1 MIKQKNIS
9 EGLLYRK
16 KRAIFVTILLIIL
29 TLTLCILTLKY
40 GNETYSI
47 NTVIKVLMGEKIPK
61 ANFPISVI
69 RLPKM
74 LAGLMVGFSLAIA
87 GNTFQTILR
96 NSLASPDVIGIST
109 STSAAGIFCILVLGI
124 SGPLVSIISTTFG
137 IFIAVIIYV
146 LARGKV
152 FNNNRLILVG
162 IGVQTMMSAFISY
175 VMINANEY
183 DIPAA
188 LRWLNG
194 SLNGVQMKSIP
205 WLGFIT
211 ILFGSLIL
219 AFEKELK
226 IMELGEQLSVT
237 LGVRTDITRVIL
249 IVSAVFLIAFST
261 SVTGP
266 IAFVAFLSGPI
277 AKRLVGTGSKNLF
290 ISGLVGANLVL
301 MSEIIG
307 QFAFSYRYPV
317 GVITG
322 VLGAP
327 YLLLLIIQMNKRG
340 GI

>member
-9 EGLLYRK
+9 EGLIYRK

-183 DIPAA
+183 DVPAA

-211 ILFGSLIL
+211 VLFGSLIL

-307 QFAFSYRYPV
+307 QFAFSYRFPV

>member
-1 MIKQKNIS
+1 MEQRTVN
-9 EGLLYRK
+9 EGLVYRK
-16 KRAIFVTILLIIL
+16 KRAIIVTVSLLVLTFV
-29 TLTLCILTLKY
+29 LCVATLKY
-40 GNETYSI
+40 GNETYSL
-47 NTVIKVLMGEKIPK
+47 NTIVRVLMGEKVAK
-61 ANFPISVI
+61 ANFPINVI

-74 LAGLMVGFSLAIA
+74 LTGLMVGFSLALA

-109 STSAAGIFCILVLGI
+109 STSAAGIFCILVLGL
-124 SGPLVSIISTTFG
+124 SGPAVSLISTAFG
-137 IFIAVIIYV
+137 IFIAVLIYV
-146 LARGKV
+146 LARGNV

-175 VMINANEY
+175 VMLNANEY

-205 WLGFIT
+205 RLRTIT
-211 ILFGSLIL
+211 ILFGIIIL
-219 AFEKELK
+219 ALEKDLK

-237 LGVRTDITRVIL
+237 LGVRTDIVRVLL
-249 IVSAVFLIAFST
+249 IVSSVFLIAFST

-266 IAFVAFLSGPI
+266 IAFVAFLAGPI
-277 AKRLVGTGSKNLF
+277 AKRLVGTGSKNLLV
-290 ISGLVGANLVL
+290 SGLVGASLVL

-307 QFAFSYRYPV
+307 QFAFSYRFPV

-327 YLLLLIIQMNKRG
+327 YLLLLLIQMNKRG

>member
-1 MIKQKNIS
+1 MKQNSIT
-9 EGLLYRK
+9 EGLEYRK
-16 KRAIFVTILLIIL
+16 RRAIFVTILLLIL
-29 TLTLCILTLKY
+29 TVILCVATLKY
-40 GNETYSI
+40 GNETYSL
-47 NTVIKVLMGEKIPK
+47 NTIVRVLMGEKVPK
-61 ANFPISVI
+61 ANFPIAVI

-74 LAGLMVGFSLAIA
+74 LAGLMVGFALAIA

-96 NSLASPDVIGIST
+96 NTLASPDVIGIST
-109 STSAAGIFCILVLGI
+109 STSAAGIYCILVLGM
-124 SGPLVSIISTTFG
+124 SGPKVSIASTAFG
-137 IFIAVIIYV
+137 ILVAVLIYL
-146 LARGKV
+146 LARGNV

-175 VMINANEY
+175 VMLNANEY

-205 WLGFIT
+205 RLRTIT
-211 ILFGSLIL
+211 ILFGLIIL
-219 AFEKELK
+219 ALEKDLK
-226 IMELGEQLSVT
+226 IMELGEHLSVT
-237 LGVRTDITRVIL
+237 LGVKTDIVRVLL
-249 IVSAVFLIAFST
+249 IVSSVFLIAFST

-277 AKRLVGTGSKNLF
+277 AKRLVGTGSKNIF
-290 ISGLVGANLVL
+290 ISGLVGASLVL

-307 QFAFSYRYPV
+307 QFAFSYRFPV

-327 YLLLLIIQMNKRG
+327 YLLLLLIQMNKKG